1 MGTGTFTSVFALP
14 EFASHFD
21 DPHLV
26 REKDRVLLFYAGL
39 DPASIE
45 VTCDGNLVR
54 VKAKT
59 HQKFGG
65 GDFETSFWT
74 KDAPVTVEY
83 DMGVIVLRF
92 DNKSPTVLKI
102 TGK

>member
-1 MGTGTFTSVFALP
+1 MDTGLFNGVFAFP
-14 EFASHFD
+14 EVMSHFD
-21 DPHLV
+21 DPHVV
-26 REKDRVLLFYAGL
+26 RENGRILLYYAGL

-45 VTCDGNLVR
+45 VSCNGNLVK

-74 KDAPVTVEY
+74 KDVPVSVEY
-83 DMGVIVLRF
+83 DLGVVVLHLE
-92 DNKSPTVLKI
+92 NKTSHVLKI
-102 TGK
+102 ANK